1 MTDPSPLLDPLLE
14 EDLPREAGDIADACA
29 SVPSSSGYRAML
41 QTLFRGKMSG
51 AAIALVI
58 RQVIIMALGVGS
70 SVAVSRWLGPEIVGR
85 FAILIFVTQGILGYF
100 GDLGLKAAL
109 IRKRGD
115 LEPTELAT
123 AQKVILGISITFAV
137 VIGAL
142 LPVALRLVKLGP
154 ENYFPAAVFLVLL
167 IVRNQR
173 MVPLALLERAMR
185 FKVVSAVEA
194 AESLIYTVLL
204 ATLAFLHKGIWC
216 YVVAM
221 GCRDLFGSLAFNL
234 IARPPFHQFS
244 WASIRPHLGFSL
256 VYQGGSLLNMATLAF
271 PPIMIA
277 RLLGKNAV
285 GYVSWASTLS
295 LYPLVICNAMA
306 RIYLPAFSSA
316 ASDPAL
322 LRSRVEKSLR
332 INASIAWPACAVLA
346 SLSTPIIAY
355 VFTAKWFPA
364 QPLLYAYSLS
374 AVMSAVAL
382 PLSELFFA
390 QGDAW
395 FNFRL
400 CLLWTIPTWTL
411 GTYAVYHFGLFG
423 FAVFQAALQSTW
435 LLAFFHAR
443 KLEGLRVFAPL
454 REPLLL
460 SAALVLGN
468 LLVIRSMPVSSIY
481 RLAALLAVEG
491 VICAAFLMRM
501 VVSWNTVGGLRATP
515 GPEVR

>member
-1 MTDPSPLLDPLLE
+1 MMERPPFLE
-14 EDLPREAGDIADACA
+14 EELPREAGDIADACA

-58 RQVIIMALGVGS
+58 RQVVVMGLSVGS

-115 LEPTELAT
+115 LEPTELAS

-185 FKVVSAVEA
+185 FNVVSAVEA

-204 ATLAFLHKGIWC
+204 VTLAFLHQGIWC

-234 IARPPFHQFS
+234 IARPPFRRFS
-244 WASIRPHLGFSL
+244 WASIRPHVGFSL
-256 VYQGGSLLNMATLAF
+256 VYQGGSLLNMAALAF

-295 LYPLVICNAMA
+295 LYPMVICNAMA

-316 ASDPAL
+316 ASDPTL

-332 INASIAWPACAVLA
+332 INASIAWPACAVLV
-346 SLSTPIIAY
+346 SLSTPIIAL
-355 VFTAKWFPA
+355 VFTEKWFPA
-364 QPLLYAYSLS
+364 QPLLCAYCVT
-374 AVMSAVAL
+374 AVFAAVGM

-395 FNFRL
+395 FNLRL

-411 GTYAVYHFGLFG
+411 GTYAVYHYGLFG
-423 FAVFQAALQSTW
+423 FAIFQAALQSTW

-443 KLEGLRVFAPL
+443 QLEGLRVFAPL
-454 REPLLL
+454 REPLIV
-460 SAALVLGN
+460 SATLVAAN
-468 LLVIRSMPVSSIY
+468 LLLVHSAVVSSIY
-481 RLAALLAVEG
+481 RLALILAVEAL
-491 VICAAFLMRM
+491 VCAVLLVRILL
-501 VVSWNTVGGLRATP
+501 SWRTWGPPITAEVTP
-515 GPEVR
+515 A